1 MERFFVLPHIHMKA
15 VAAALQSAL
24 PAINV
29 HKVLAGQKGGTPGSW
44 TGKEGVGR
52 VLEGHGTCCWDFEW
66 VGRDLKDEWL
76 GWKGV
81 EKS

>member
-1 MERFFVLPHIHMKA
+1 MERFFGLPHIHMKA

-29 HKVLAGQKGGTPGSW
+29 HKVLAGQNKGTPGSW
-44 TGKEGVGR
+44 KGKEGVGR
-52 VLEGHGTCCWDFEW
+52 VLEGHGMGWEW
-66 VGRDLKDEWL
+66 VGRGLKDEWL
-76 GWKGV
+76 GWKDV